1 MIDVIT
7 TRLASRMNG
16 EDYNETV
23 LAELAQT
30 VTDRLCLRIGIQ
42 HEEEFPAILYSVIV
56 DATVKAYRRRFYEG
70 IKSENVASLSTSFVD
85 DILDEYAEEIRG
97 WLETDDAA
105 EQSTAAKIVR
115 FI

>member
-1 MIDVIT
+1 MIDIIT

-30 VTDRLCLRIGIQ
+30 VTDRLCLRLGIPN
-42 HEEEFPAILYSVIV
+42 EEDFPPLLYSVIV

-85 DILDEYAEEIRG
+85 DILDEYAEEIRS
-97 WLETDDAA
+97 WLETQDAA
-105 EQSTAAKIVR
+105 ELSTQAKIVR